1 MGIREN
7 YQNKAA
13 SQLREW
19 KTRIDEIRLDYDYG
33 SPGLAANRDQTL
45 QSLEELHEFA
55 RDRLEELNSARESRW
70 EFSKQA
76 VERAMI
82 DLKRSLDEADAG
94 KNSPHL
100 ELKDHREHIHDTF
113 FRKG

>member
-13 SQLREW
+13 SQLHKWEI
-19 KTRIDEIRLDYDYG
+19 RINEIRLDYENDSSG
-33 SPGLAANRDQTL
+33 STGRN
-45 QSLEELHEFA
+45 QSLQALEKLHRLA
-55 RDRLEELNSARESRW
+55 NDRLDELISARESRW

-82 DLKRSLDEADAG
+82 DLKCSLDEADEG
-94 KNSPHL
+94 KNSHL
-100 ELKDHREHIHDTF
+100 LKLKDHSDHGSDTF